1 MTAYRASRLASA
13 ALSSCVLA
21 ACATM
26 SEAPV
31 KDATLTLQPQ
41 QTLALGETISLRYDS
56 VADSRCPAGAR
67 CIWAG
72 KIVYHFTLLGNAG
85 SEAFTLEPST
95 PVFDSR
101 SFKGVS
107 IMLTAVAPPPA
118 QAATEPPLPHPVTV
132 TIRQHPKPAV

>member
-1 MTAYRASRLASA
+1 MTAYRASHLATA
-13 ALSSCVLA
+13 ALSACILA

-56 VADSRCPAGAR
+56 VADSRCPAGAK

-72 KIVYHFTLLGNAG
+72 KIDYHFTLLGRTG
-85 SEAFTLEPST
+85 SEPFMLDTDT
-95 PVFDSR
+95 PIFNSKV
-101 SFKGVS
+101 FKGVR
-107 IMLTAVAPPPA
+107 IMLAKAEPPPVRPF
-118 QAATEPPLPHPVTV
+118 TEPQLPHPVTV
-132 TIRQHPKPAV
+132 SVTQHPNPVH